1 MRSPLPLCPQKE
13 ASETG
18 GYFNSVRG
26 SPVTARQALRWRFSR
41 GQATIAPGRYLD
53 VYGW

>member
-1 MRSPLPLCPQKE
+1 MHSPLRRRPQKE

-26 SPVTARQALRWRFSR
+26 SPVAARQALRWRFWHGR
-41 GQATIAPGRYLD
+41 ATIAPGRYLD